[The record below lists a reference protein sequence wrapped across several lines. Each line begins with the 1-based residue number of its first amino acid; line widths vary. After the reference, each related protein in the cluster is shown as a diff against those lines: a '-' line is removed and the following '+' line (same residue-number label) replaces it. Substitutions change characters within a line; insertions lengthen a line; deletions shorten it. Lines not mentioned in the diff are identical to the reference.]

1 MSLNVIPLLHA
12 FLTAIFFALVLLF
25 LDLFLLLHICLIC
38 ANYLL
43 IYLLSGGRSIQ
54 SLHAQNFE
62 PLHMVWGR
70 ASTGSKASGLGTKPH
85 EAG

>member
-1 MSLNVIPLLHA
+1 MLA
-12 FLTAIFFALVLLF
+12 
-25 LDLFLLLHICLIC
+25 
-38 ANYLL
+38 YLL
-43 IYLLSGGRSIQ
+43 TYLLTYLVTVLFPGGRSIQ
-54 SLHAQNFE
+54 ALHERNFE